1 MLIADFFNT
10 FFALDSKFAK
20 SFWPFLF
27 RPGSLTN
34 LYVSGKRMTYA
45 HPLRLYLIASL
56 FFFFVFTLASK
67 KSIEDDEN
75 EGIIRTTYSLENVR
89 GLDSANLAELTRI
102 LDKDRLREIE
112 KDLEGRKMKNLREAL
127 EENLTREEK
136 ERLKQALDSGT
147 LQLLRLIP
155 ALEET
160 DADDTI
166 RQVTDAVTIRNDPN
180 DLEESPSEKK
190 SDNGD
195 GFFEIFNQIDWELI
209 NELKDNRK
217 ISDDQVYD
225 SLHLENVSD
234 LQEHVVRQLIRVN
247 RADEE
252 LFAEFILK
260 NLPLMMLILIPV
272 FALVLKLLYIRR
284 KHLYINHL
292 IHALH
297 LHSFAY
303 LFYGVSLII
312 ILYIINGEDS
322 AAVFGFVGFL
332 VVSTYAFISFLRVY
346 KQHWFKTLIK
356 FNITGY
362 IYVVC
367 ILIFFLTELVISF
380 LLY

>member
-1 MLIADFFNT
+1 M
-10 FFALDSKFAK
+10 
-20 SFWPFLF
+20 
-27 RPGSLTN
+27 
-34 LYVSGKRMTYA
+34 
-45 HPLRLYLIASL
+45 
-56 FFFFVFTLASK
+56 
-67 KSIEDDEN
+67 
-75 EGIIRTTYSLENVR
+75 
-89 GLDSANLAELTRI
+89 
-102 LDKDRLREIE
+102 DKDRLREIE
-112 KDLEGRKMKNLREAL
+112 KDLEGRKMKDLREAL

-166 RQVTDAVTIRNDPN
+166 RQVTDPAVTIRNDPN

-367 ILIFFLTELVISF
+367 ILIFFLTELIISF